1 MITGTINANLDAIV
15 RLTVRGPTGRTRRI
29 RAVIDTGFNGC
40 LTLPP
45 AIIADLELPW
55 RRRAFAEL
63 GDGSEVV
70 FDVYRAVVTWDRRR
84 RKIRVDEANTTPLIG
99 TELLKQHEVNLK
111 VREGGA
117 VTIKPMRRRRVR

>member
-1 MITGTINANLDAIV
+1 MITGAINANLDAIV

-29 RAVIDTGFNGC
+29 GAVIDTGFNGC

-45 AIIADLELPW
+45 ALIAELEFPW
-55 RRRAFAEL
+55 HRRAFAEL

-84 RKIRVDEANTTPLIG
+84 RKIRIDEADTTPLIG
-99 TELLKQHEVNLK
+99 MELLKQHEVNLK
-111 VREGGA
+111 V
-117 VTIKPMRRRRVR
+117 